1 MYSYLGL
8 NFGAYSSQFPFVK
21 STTQSNFLT
30 KSSELFADIIKNCY
44 YQVLLSTKITTDD
57 GSLKFK
63 VNKIASYDFMTQHD
77 TIGASFTTVLS
88 TRNMIMDNSILPWKN
103 NRNRTFLDWQGH
115 IDNVNGT
122 NYYQTGLSGIS
133 TIV

>member
-1 MYSYLGL
+1 M
-8 NFGAYSSQFPFVK
+8 
-21 STTQSNFLT
+21 
-30 KSSELFADIIKNCY
+30 
-44 YQVLLSTKITTDD
+44 STKITTDD

-63 VNKIASYDFMTQHD
+63 VNKIASYDFMAQHD

-122 NYYQTGLSGIS
+122 NYY
-133 TIV
+133 